1 MDNKLGLFV
10 LVILGAVAIVADI
23 SSEASYI
30 RRLLR

>member
-1 MDNKLGLFV
+1 MNTKFGTLL
-10 LVILGAVAIVADI
+10 LVIIGAFVILADI